1 MVSIAFIFTGVVTS
15 LVVYALL
22 ATPREF
28 KAKKTEKVE
37 MGEIIKQLL
46 ALTEHENT
54 ISPNSS
60 PPSKNLELEPTSD
73 ARDDSLQNYK
83 QSHVSSSCPIPL
95 RRGVTDAEI
104 QAEIQAQIRQRAYEL
119 YQERGGVDGNAA
131 DDWRQAR
138 EEVLRRTAKAA
149 TTSS

>member
-28 KAKKTEKVE
+28 NPKKAEKVE
-37 MGEIIKQLL
+37 TGEIIKQLL
-46 ALTEHENT
+46 ALAEHENT
-54 ISPNSS
+54 ISANSS
-60 PPSKNLELEPTSD
+60 PPSRGLGLEPTSD
-73 ARDDSLQNYK
+73 TRNDTLQNCK
-83 QSHVSSSCPIPL
+83 QSPVSSSCPIPL
-95 RRGVTDAEI
+95 GPGVTN
-104 QAEIQAQIRQRAYEL
+104 AEIQAQTCQRAYEL
-119 YQERGGVDGNAA
+119 YQGRDGVDGNAA

-138 EEVLRRTAKAA
+138 EEVLRRKAKAA

>member
-1 MVSIAFIFTGVVTS
+1 MVSIAFIVTGVVTA

-37 MGEIIKQLL
+37 TGEIIKQLL
-46 ALTEHENT
+46 VLAEHENT
-54 ISPNSS
+54 FSANSS
-60 PPSKNLELEPTSD
+60 PPSRSLELEPTSD
-73 ARDDSLQNYK
+73 ARNDTLENFK
-83 QSHVSSSCPIPL
+83 QSPVSSSCPIPL
-95 RRGVTDAEI
+95 GPCVTN
-104 QAEIQAQIRQRAYEL
+104 AEIQAQICQRAYEL
-119 YQERGGVDGNAA
+119 YQGRGGVDGSAA

-138 EEVLRRTAKAA
+138 EEVLRRKAKAA